1 MNLSP
6 MTRRGRNVVLSMLL
20 ALTGITPT
28 AFAQQ
33 NAAGLVLPAGMTAG
47 PSAEGIS
54 EYRLANGLKVLLFPD
69 KSKELTLVNV
79 TYLVGSKHE
88 NYGETGMAHLL
99 EHLVFKGTPK
109 FADMTKDFTARG
121 MRWNG
126 TTSVDRTNY
135 FETFS
140 ANPDHLRF
148 ALELEADRMVNSFIA
163 KKDLDSEMTVV
174 RNEFERLDSTPGA
187 VLQQRLSAAAFTTHN
202 YGKPL
207 WGAKSDIE
215 NVNIERL
222 QAFYKRYYQPDN
234 AVLLVA
240 GKFEPEQTL
249 KWIAEFFA
257 PIPKPERV
265 LPKLYTVEP
274 TQDGDREV
282 NVRRVGDVKLLFAG
296 YKTPGRSH
304 PDAIALQVAAGVLT
318 RDPIG
323 PMFKAFVETKK
334 AAQAFQIGG
343 GGVDMQLSG
352 FGLRV
357 DKTQDLAA
365 LEREFIDLIEGRTAV
380 TLLEED
386 VERAR
391 REMTVNFEKV
401 MESPIGVAMLLSE
414 LVATGDWRSFF
425 AIRDS
430 FANVTLADVERVRR
444 TYFKPANRTIARYLP
459 EDKPDRVEV
468 AAPPDIASVVATYKP
483 RALVADGEA
492 FVATPET
499 LEARATRKM
508 SDAKFQIATLRKQNR
523 GNSVVLMIDMRW
535 GELADQT
542 KQPALGLASVLLSEG
557 PSAKEKQARIDAL
570 TKLKSHAS
578 FSSGLQRGGIT
589 LHSDTEHIIEA
600 VKLILPQVRAATLD
614 ADAFE
619 RIKKQR
625 ITSLE
630 ANAREPQTLINNLA
644 IPYKNK
650 AFGVARGEIHHR
662 LTNAEQIAE
671 LRALSFEDV
680 RKAYEQNWGATAV
693 RVSVVGTAPDG
704 LLEEVNKQL
713 VGWTSKAKPYVRYV
727 GKHQPVAGTTLTVE
741 APDKSNA
748 VIDVD
753 QFLPLN
759 RNHPDSQALGLAVE
773 IFGAGQ
779 SDNRLIARIRK
790 KDGLS
795 YHIGAHVSIPEF
807 GDRAYLGIEGTYA
820 PQNRDKVL
828 AALREETELALK
840 DGFTQAELDR
850 ARANVLQGRA
860 QGRNND
866 DAIARALL
874 SQMDT
879 NETFADSAKRD
890 AELKTITLDQVNAA
904 FRKYIKPDEWLIGVA
919 GDFAKAASQTA
930 PK

>member
-1 MNLSP
+1 
-6 MTRRGRNVVLSMLL
+6 
-20 ALTGITPT
+20 
-28 AFAQQ
+28 
-33 NAAGLVLPAGMTAG
+33 
-47 PSAEGIS
+47 
-54 EYRLANGLKVLLFPD
+54 
-69 KSKELTLVNV
+69 
-79 TYLVGSKHE
+79 
-88 NYGETGMAHLL
+88 
-99 EHLVFKGTPK
+99 
-109 FADMTKDFTARG
+109 
-121 MRWNG
+121 
-126 TTSVDRTNY
+126 
-135 FETFS
+135 
-140 ANPDHLRF
+140 
-148 ALELEADRMVNSFIA
+148 
-163 KKDLDSEMTVV
+163 
-174 RNEFERLDSTPGA
+174 
-187 VLQQRLSAAAFTTHN
+187 
-202 YGKPL
+202 
-207 WGAKSDIE
+207 
-215 NVNIERL
+215 
-222 QAFYKRYYQPDN
+222 
-234 AVLLVA
+234 
-240 GKFEPEQTL
+240 
-249 KWIAEFFA
+249 
-257 PIPKPERV
+257 
-265 LPKLYTVEP
+265 
-274 TQDGDREV
+274 
-282 NVRRVGDVKLLFAG
+282 
-296 YKTPGRSH
+296 
-304 PDAIALQVAAGVLT
+304 
-318 RDPIG
+318 
-323 PMFKAFVETKK
+323 
-334 AAQAFQIGG
+334 
-343 GGVDMQLSG
+343 
-352 FGLRV
+352 
-357 DKTQDLAA
+357 
-365 LEREFIDLIEGRTAV
+365 
-380 TLLEED
+380 
-386 VERAR
+386 
-391 REMTVNFEKV
+391 
-401 MESPIGVAMLLSE
+401 
-414 LVATGDWRSFF
+414 
-425 AIRDS
+425 
-430 FANVTLADVERVRR
+430 
-444 TYFKPANRTIARYLP
+444 
-459 EDKPDRVEV
+459 
-468 AAPPDIASVVATYKP
+468 
-483 RALVADGEA
+483 
-492 FVATPET
+492 
-499 LEARATRKM
+499 
-508 SDAKFQIATLRKQNR
+508 
-523 GNSVVLMIDMRW
+523 
-535 GELADQT
+535 
-542 KQPALGLASVLLSEG
+542 
-557 PSAKEKQARIDAL
+557 
-570 TKLKSHAS
+570 
-578 FSSGLQRGGIT
+578 
-589 LHSDTEHIIEA
+589 IIEA